1 MLDQIEVDLK
11 AALLAGEAL
20 KVEVL
25 KGLKNSINNLRIEQK
40 GEVSDDQAVKVVQ
53 KEIKKRNE
61 AAEIYAKA
69 GADERATKEKEEA
82 IILEVYLPDQLSEE
96 EIETIVDIIIE
107 NNGIDSPQK
116 MGMAI
121 GLANKEIGARADGAT
136 IAEIVKKKLGV

>member
-25 KGLKNSINNLRIEQK
+25 KGLKNSINNLKIEQK
-40 GEVSDDQAVKVVQ
+40 GEVSDNQAVKVVQ
-53 KEIKKRNE
+53 KEIKKRDE
-61 AAEIYAKA
+61 AAEIYTKA
-69 GADERATKEKEEA
+69 GADERAAKETEEA
-82 IILEVYLPDQLSEE
+82 VILETYLPEQLSEE
-96 EIETIVDIIIE
+96 EIETIVDGIIE

-116 MGMAI
+116 IGMAM

-136 IAEIVKKKLGV
+136 IAAIVKKKLGV